1 MENTEISIN
10 NTFSFIHTADL
21 HLDSPFTGITRID
34 PKIGKKLIKSTFQA
48 YETIIDL
55 CIEKKVDFL
64 LIAGDIYDSADKSLY
79 AQLKFISGLKKL
91 SNAGISTY
99 IAHGNHDPLNSWSA
113 NLEWP
118 ENVFIMNGDCVNTFS
133 HKKNQT
139 IVTRITGISYSHQ
152 HITSNLTENFPHK
165 EEDDPFT
172 IGLLHCTIGTN
183 TGHEPYAPCTIQD
196 LKDLKYDYLALGHI
210 HTTSIVNDSDPVII
224 YPGNPQGRHTG
235 EPGPRGCYLVTVD
248 QNRSISTE
256 FIETDNIRWFIEEIS
271 IEEIPTEQELLD
283 KIIDHTESIATNAKG
298 RSVICRYIL
307 TGRGPLHTTLAKEG
321 VLNDIVT
328 HLREE
333 EISSSVWIEQLVDN
347 SRRLID
353 RNMLLKR
360 NDFTG
365 DIVRLVDELSVH
377 EKSLKS
383 IEKSL
388 EPLFASTRAKKI
400 LKKIDHEELPDL
412 INQAEDI
419 LLNKII
425 IEDEDEHEH

>member
-1 MENTEISIN
+1 MGNIEASNN

-21 HLDSPFTGITRID
+21 HLDSPFTGITKID
-34 PKIGKKLIKSTFQA
+34 PKIGKKLVRSTFQA

-55 CIEKKVDFL
+55 CIDKKVDFL

-79 AQLKFISGLKKL
+79 AQLKFINGLKKL

-99 IAHGNHDPLNSWSA
+99 IAHGNHDPLNGWSA
-113 NLEWP
+113 TLKWP
-118 ENVFIMNGDCVNTFS
+118 KNVFIMSGDCVNTFS
-133 HKKNQT
+133 YKKNQT
-139 IVTRITGISYSHQ
+139 IVARIAGISYTHQ

-172 IGLLHCTIGTN
+172 IGLLHCTIGSN

-196 LKDLKYDYLALGHI
+196 LKDLNYDYLALGHI

-224 YPGNPQGRHTG
+224 YPGNPQGRNPGETG
-235 EPGPRGCYLVTVD
+235 PKGCYLVRVD

-256 FIETDNIRWFIEEIS
+256 FIETDNIRWFTEEIS

-283 KIIDHTESIATNAKG
+283 KIIDRTESITANANE
-298 RSVICRYIL
+298 RFLMCRYIL
-307 TGRGPLHTTLAKEG
+307 TGRGALHTTLAKEG
-321 VLNDIVT
+321 VLDDIIK

-333 EISSSVWIEQLVDN
+333 EISGSVWIEQLVDN
-347 SRRLID
+347 SRRFID
-353 RNMLLKR
+353 RNMLLNR
-360 NDFTG
+360 NDFIG
-365 DIVRLVDELSVH
+365 DIVRLVAELS
-377 EKSLKS
+377 ENERSLES

-388 EPLFASTRAKKI
+388 EPLFASNRAKKF

-412 INQAEDI
+412 INQAEDM
-419 LLNKII
+419 LLNRII
-425 IEDEDEHEH
+425 IEDEHEH

>member
-1 MENTEISIN
+1 MENIETYNN

-21 HLDSPFTGITRID
+21 HLDSPFTGITKID
-34 PKIGKKLIKSTFQA
+34 PKIGNKLIKSTFQA

-113 NLEWP
+113 SLEWP
-118 ENVFIMNGDCVNTFS
+118 ENVFIMNADCVNTFS

-165 EEDDPFT
+165 KDDDPFT
-172 IGLLHCTIGTN
+172 IGLLHCTIGSN

-224 YPGNPQGRHTG
+224 YPGNPQGRHPG
-235 EPGPRGCYLVTVD
+235 ETGPRGCYFVTVD

-283 KIIDHTESIATNAKG
+283 KIIDRTESIATNAKG

-307 TGRGPLHTTLAKEG
+307 AGRGPLHTTLAKEG

-377 EKSLKS
+377 EKSLES

-400 LKKIDHEELPDL
+400 LKRIDHGELTNL

-425 IEDEDEHEH
+425 IEDEHEH

>member
-1 MENTEISIN
+1 
-10 NTFSFIHTADL
+10 
-21 HLDSPFTGITRID
+21 
-34 PKIGKKLIKSTFQA
+34 
-48 YETIIDL
+48 
-55 CIEKKVDFL
+55 
-64 LIAGDIYDSADKSLY
+64 
-79 AQLKFISGLKKL
+79 
-91 SNAGISTY
+91 
-99 IAHGNHDPLNSWSA
+99 
-113 NLEWP
+113 
-118 ENVFIMNGDCVNTFS
+118 MNGDCVNTFS

-377 EKSLKS
+377 EKSLES

-400 LKKIDHEELPDL
+400 LKKIDHEELTDL

-425 IEDEDEHEH
+425 IEDEHEH